1 MLSVLSK
8 IDLESEK
15 SYLAELFKKYHFS
28 KMISPLNN
36 RK

>member
-15 SYLAELFKKYHFS
+15 SDLAELFKKYPFS
-28 KMISPLNN
+28 NMISPLTR